1 METQIPVDELTGSAL
16 ARCYRASLANGRAQ
30 KGGAVPTSSA
40 LRAHRKKAWTARHQ
54 PSEFLLARCLIYPK

>member
-1 METQIPVDELTGSAL
+1 METWKPVDELTGSAL

-40 LRAHRKKAWTARHQ
+40 LRVLRRWACPAR
-54 PSEFLLARCLIYPK
+54 P